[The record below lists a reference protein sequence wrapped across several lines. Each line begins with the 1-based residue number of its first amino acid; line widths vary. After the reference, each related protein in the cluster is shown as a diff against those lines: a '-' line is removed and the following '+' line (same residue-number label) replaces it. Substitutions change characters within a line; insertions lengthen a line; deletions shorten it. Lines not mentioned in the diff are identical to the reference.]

1 MSHEPFRRTLRRL
14 DDEPPVFFADEVDR
28 HLSPIRDRLVGL
40 GLLRETTP
48 ATCVPCRHCGNGHVA
63 RVEFARSS
71 RTGRTHAYLPC
82 PECGPVEVRPD
93 HLKRWT
99 VDAAALVAVL
109 ARAAGIAG
117 TAQEVLAGRLWRV
130 GKASWGGRPREA
142 YFARHVHEGCR
153 PAVQAE
159 LARRPKALV
168 FVPTEEAARRWGDGT
183 PNPIIALEAVL
194 SLGTEGPEFDTSYV
208 EARLFD
214 AGLLDA
220 PARKPPRKRAERA
233 GKIEALVREIAE
245 HLRAARDHAFT
256 TRDTLGTPELLPRPS
271 QQDLAKRAGLTETD
285 VSRCLKDPAARELRL
300 LWETALELDKVLGW
314 KGRPHR

>member
-14 DDEPPVFFADEVDR
+14 DDEPPVFFADEVER
-28 HLSPIRDRLVGL
+28 HLSPIRERLVSL

-48 ATCVPCRHCGNGHVA
+48 ATSVPCRHCGHGHVA
-63 RVEFARSS
+63 RVEFVRSS
-71 RTGRTHAYLPC
+71 RTGRMHAYLPC

-109 ARAAGIAG
+109 ASAAGIAG
-117 TAQEVLAGRLWRV
+117 AAEEVGAGRLWRA
-130 GKASWGGRPREA
+130 GKASWGGRPREV
-142 YFARHVHEGCR
+142 YFARHVQEGCR
-153 PAVQAE
+153 PAVLAE

-168 FVPTEEAARRWGDGT
+168 FVPTEETARRWGDGT
-183 PNPIIALEAVL
+183 PKLVIALEAVL
-194 SLGTEGPEFDTSYV
+194 SLGSDVLEFDTSYV
-208 EARLFD
+208 EARLAD

-233 GKIEALVREIAE
+233 GKIEALVRELAE

>member
-14 DDEPPVFFADEVDR
+14 DDEPPVFFADEVER

-63 RVEFARSS
+63 RVEFVRSS

-109 ARAAGIAG
+109 ASATGMQG
-117 TAQEVLAGRLWRV
+117 PFEDVVAGRLWRV
-130 GKASWGGRPREA
+130 GKTSWGGRPREA
-142 YFARHVHEGCR
+142 YFARRVHEGCR
-153 PAVQAE
+153 PAVLAE

-168 FVPTEEAARRWGDGT
+168 FVPTEEAAGRWGDGT

-194 SLGTEGPEFDTSYV
+194 SLGTDCPEFDTSYV